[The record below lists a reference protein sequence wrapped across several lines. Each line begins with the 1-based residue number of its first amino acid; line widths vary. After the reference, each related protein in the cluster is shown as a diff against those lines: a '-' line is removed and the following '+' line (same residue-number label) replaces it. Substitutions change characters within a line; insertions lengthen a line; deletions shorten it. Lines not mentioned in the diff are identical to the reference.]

1 MPIKDEAA
9 RKAYHKEYH
18 AKWYAKHKE
27 KRLKQIAEYTL
38 TKPKEWIQAKGRKHH
53 LKKRYNITQQE
64 YETKLVA
71 QDYKCAICGKD
82 ALDNKRGGK
91 LDPLHID
98 HCHKTKQI
106 RGLLCHTCNSGLG
119 HFKDNTEFLLKAA
132 QYLLDRQQ
140 K

>member
-18 AKWYAKHKE
+18 AKWYEANKE
-27 KRLKQIAEYTL
+27 KRRKQVSDYG
-38 TKPKEWIQAKGRKHH
+38 KSQPKEWHQAKGRKYH

-64 YETKLVA
+64 YETTLA
-71 QDYKCAICGKD
+71 SQDYKCALCGKD
-82 ALDNKRGGK
+82 ASDNKRGGK

-98 HCHKTKQI
+98 HCHKTNKL
-106 RGLLCHTCNSGLG
+106 RDLLCHQCNSGLG
-119 HFKDNTEFLLKAA
+119 QFKDNIEILQKAV
-132 QYLLDRQQ
+132 QYLIDHQN